1 MFIFTLKDMLGLFV
15 LGIIV
20 AIYIA
25 YVIIIFFK
33 DRKRKNKNEVN

>member
-15 LGIIV
+15 LGIIA

-33 DRKRKNKNEVN
+33 DRKRKSKK